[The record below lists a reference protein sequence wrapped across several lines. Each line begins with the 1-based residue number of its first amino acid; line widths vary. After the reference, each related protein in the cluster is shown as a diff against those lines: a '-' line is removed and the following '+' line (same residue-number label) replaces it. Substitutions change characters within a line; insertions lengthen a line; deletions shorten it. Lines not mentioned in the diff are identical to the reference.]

1 MNDISNAL
9 AMQKEEK
16 TMARILA
23 EIRKVHTNIH
33 ERANR
38 FGKKFLYTYHLDLP
52 LRLGQTLNKESFSMI
67 KKVI

>member
-1 MNDISNAL
+1 MRDYGFYSLNDISNAL

-33 ERANR
+33 ERAN
-38 FGKKFLYTYHLDLP
+38 
-52 LRLGQTLNKESFSMI
+52 
-67 KKVI
+67 